1 MKRFLTVIT
10 VFLLAEALAPAAPAP
25 DCKAVP
31 GWSQQGEPRSF
42 VADNLFEYM
51 DGNAEGYLIYS
62 FQRMQG
68 VTCQKGEDT
77 LVIDVSEMADPDS
90 AYGIF
95 AANRDSRQPT
105 AKIGM
110 AGQIVPRRAIFVKD
124 KYYVEIAAN
133 PAKDHTEA
141 LKAFVEVLEKSISG
155 QTELPDALRWFPT
168 EKLVPDSTRLIP
180 ESVLGLRL
188 LKRGYVAQYEFGK
201 AFLVF
206 EASPETAAGVI
217 TKLKARIGETK
228 PAQIGDEAFIAT
240 DKYLGGMCVFRKG
253 KVIGGYANL
262 KDQDGT
268 GLAAALAAK
277 IQ

>member
-1 MKRFLTVIT
+1 MKRFLTVFI
-10 VFLLAEALAPAAPAP
+10 LPAAMAAAPMP

-31 GWSQQGEPRSF
+31 GWSQQGEARSY
-42 VADNLFEYM
+42 VSDNLFEYM
-51 DGNAEGYLIYS
+51 DGNAEGYLIYG

-68 VTCQKGEDT
+68 VTCQAGEDT
-77 LVIDVSEMADPDS
+77 LVIDISEMADPDS
-90 AYGIF
+90 AYGIY

-105 AKIGM
+105 DKIGT

-133 PAKDHTEA
+133 PAKDHTPA
-141 LKAFVEVLEKSISG
+141 LKAFVAVLEKSISG
-155 QTELPDALRWFPT
+155 RTELPEALTWFPT

-206 EASPETAAGVI
+206 EESPQTAAGVL
-217 TKLKARIGETK
+217 TKLKARMGETK
-228 PAQIGDEAFIAT
+228 PAQIGDEAFMAT

-253 KVIGGYANL
+253 SVIGGYANL
-262 KDQDGT
+262 KDQDG
-268 GLAAALAAK
+268 AALASALAGK
-277 IQ
+277 VK